1 MKYSVNNTACIS
13 GRKLSFYAKTA
24 SGTVYYCGN
33 VHVMPFLTIETLVA
47 HTELNLSCS
56 S

>member
-13 GRKLSFYAKTA
+13 GHKWSFYAKTA
-24 SGTVYYCGN
+24 SGTVYYCGK
-33 VHVMPFLTIETLVA
+33 VYVMFLTIETLVA